1 MKWSLDTHK
10 FLSDIVRTAFQ
21 VVVDRK
27 INNTSDG
34 QAIKAAE
41 HELADKGVYRSRDAA
56 EGRIRRALL
65 TYLNAYNLMSPSGN
79 ITKLGKCFY
88 EETISVKETCLFF
101 LYTYRYKI
109 DATNGYYP
117 LEHLLRFV
125 KHCQERKVDVKI
137 TLGDFARL
145 VDYNNVS
152 ANIFDNI
159 IQQRDHNTTADARAV
174 GYDVWTYMLLEAGLF
189 KKDDDK
195 NLVVANSFMVD
206 FLVESY
212 TAQAYGDKSD
222 PSTGFV
228 VRFPKPIVNERIV
241 KPSSPI
247 EAKTVVAYLFDGI
260 DTEVI
265 NRFICPKGNNVENM
279 IRSFGITSDYK
290 GRFASFKG
298 YEHLVAESWSKS
310 SNPLVAELGALI
322 VQMKKGVVEPTAVLD
337 FLPEEDEIDVSENE
351 ERFRA
356 WLTTQKTATGNV
368 CSPNMISNNCTALK
382 KVCELMD
389 ISIIPGLNSIFEI
402 LDPAIFAEVKTFIK
416 SHEDYP
422 TVNEACNGRFL
433 NTGLNWYEKYLA
445 YLSEEPD
452 TVEDTVEPYSKEDF
466 LREVFID
473 EAEYD
478 ELVNLLL
485 YKKNIILQGSPGV
498 GKTFMAKRLAY
509 SIIERVSAFQVDMIQ
524 FHQNYSYE
532 DFIMGYK
539 PNDNGFELKP
549 GVFYNFCKKAEEN
562 PDKQFF
568 FIIDEINRGNLSKI
582 FGELMMLI
590 EGDKRKE
597 KIKLAYRNEYFGVPE
612 NVYLIGMM
620 NTADRSLALMDYA
633 LRRRFSFYEVT
644 PAFKRASFVSH
655 MSKYITDASL
665 VTVINDRLAE
675 LNAVIADEDSSGLG
689 KGFCIG
695 HSYFCVPPRKGQPPQ
710 QWYESIVKYEI
721 SPLLDEY
728 WWDDKS
734 KADDCKKR
742 LLGK

>member
-10 FLSDIVRTAFQ
+10 FLSEVVRTAFQ

-27 INNTSDG
+27 INNTSDEFS
-34 QAIKAAE
+34 IKAAE
-41 HELADKGVYRSRDAA
+41 HEMADKGVYRSREAA
-56 EGRIRRALL
+56 EGRVRRALL
-65 TYLNAYNLMSPSGN
+65 TYLNAYNLMSPSGI

-88 EETISVKETCLFF
+88 EETISVKEACLFF

-109 DATNGYYP
+109 DATRGYYP

-125 KHCQERKVDVKI
+125 KYCQEQKVVCEISLD
-137 TLGDFARL
+137 DFARL
-145 VDYNNVS
+145 VEYDEISDEVFHSIVS
-152 ANIFDNI
+152 
-159 IQQRDHNTTADARAV
+159 QRGYSTNTDARSV

-189 KKDDDK
+189 QKNDDK
-195 NLVVANSFMVD
+195 NLVIANMHMVD
-206 FLVESY
+206 FLAQSY
-212 TAQAYGDKSD
+212 AAKAYGDKSD

-228 VRFPKPIVNERIV
+228 SRFPKPATNNRIV

-247 EAKTVVAYLFDGI
+247 EAKSMVAYLFDGVSEEI
-260 DTEVI
+260 I
-265 NRFICPKGNNVENM
+265 NRFICPSGNTVENM
-279 IRSFGITSDYK
+279 LRAFGLSSDYK
-290 GRFASFKG
+290 GKYAAFKG

-310 SNPLVAELGALI
+310 SDTLVASLGELIAN
-322 VQMKKGVVEPTAVLD
+322 MKKGVVAPTCLLEFVEEEAV
-337 FLPEEDEIDVSENE
+337 DVSENE

-356 WLTTQKTATGNV
+356 WLSEQKTANGNF
-368 CSPNMISNNCTALK
+368 CSASMISNNCTALK
-382 KVCELMD
+382 KVCELME
-389 ISIIPGLNSIFEI
+389 ITIYPELTSIFEI
-402 LDPAIFAEVKTFIK
+402 IDLDAFGKVKAFIK
-416 SHEDYP
+416 AHEDYES
-422 TVNEACNGRFL
+422 VNEACNGRFL
-433 NTGLNWYEKYLA
+433 NTGLNWYEKYLI
-445 YLSEEPD
+445 YLIGESAVVD
-452 TVEDTVEPYSKEDF
+452 DSSEPYGKEDF
-466 LREVFID
+466 LKDVFI
-473 EAEYD
+473 EEPEYN

-539 PNDNGFELKP
+539 PTDNGFELKP
-549 GVFYNFCKKAEEN
+549 GVFYNFCKKAEAN

-644 PAFKRASFVSH
+644 PAFKRTSFVAH
-655 MSKYITDASL
+655 MNTYITDASL
-665 VTVINDRLAE
+665 VVAINERLAG
-675 LNAVIADEDSSGLG
+675 LNDVISDEDSSGLG

-695 HSYFCVPPRKGQPPQ
+695 HSYFCVPPRQGQTPQ

-728 WWDDKS
+728 WWDDKG